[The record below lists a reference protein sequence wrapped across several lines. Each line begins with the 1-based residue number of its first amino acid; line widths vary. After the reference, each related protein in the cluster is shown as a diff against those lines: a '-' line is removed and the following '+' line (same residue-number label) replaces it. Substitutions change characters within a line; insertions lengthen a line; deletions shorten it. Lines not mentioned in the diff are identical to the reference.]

1 MPATVSDEEGALQR
15 MDVLGYAD
23 GTWVIAA
30 LVLALYVLVI
40 WMLLEIMFRADFSG
54 GMKVAWI
61 IIGLLLAPV
70 AVPVWFL
77 WVRNKDYSRA

>member
-1 MPATVSDEEGALQR
+1 MEI
-15 MDVLGYAD
+15 LGYAD
-23 GTWVIAA
+23 GTLVLAA

-54 GMKVAWI
+54 WMKIAWI
-61 IIGLLLAPV
+61 VVGLLLAPV

-77 WVRNKDYSRA
+77 WVRRKDYSGT